1 MGRKKIKTL
10 SLKKNILISKKNMK
24 VLFPAA
30 VLFSIL
36 SLVTAGAK
44 SAKQA
49 KAEKTAKAEKSA
61 KSSKSAERAVTLWWV
76 LFNKPSECA
85 GNGCDMNDVMS
96 NAGEGSNYPQ
106 VSIVHAAG
114 GISDER
120 GFLRMT
126 STIYKTKEPGLNLE
140 NNNRYVWGGPLV
152 FNIGGSRGYCP
163 AEGEETEVHLVVR
176 DHGPVTGNKLDQITM
191 FTDPSCAAR
200 DGSNLCLDIGYVA
213 FQGDVLTKDIGHF
226 PMFPP
231 DCSTPQSEFGCS
243 AEEEA
248 IQLSAGMGNQVTFI
262 RTGDAVQV
270 VAEITLPKI

>member
-1 MGRKKIKTL
+1 M
-10 SLKKNILISKKNMK
+10 LKRTHHN
-24 VLFPAA
+24 
-30 VLFSIL
+30 
-36 SLVTAGAK
+36 VTAL
-44 SAKQA
+44 SADLLDLA
-49 KAEKTAKAEKSA
+49 DFSA
-61 KSSKSAERAVTLWWV
+61 FAVFSAFACLADLAPAVTRDRIE
-76 LFNKPSECA
+76 KRT
-85 GNGCDMNDVMS
+85 
-96 NAGEGSNYPQ
+96 
-106 VSIVHAAG
+106 AAG

-200 DGSNLCLDIGYVA
+200 EGSNLCLDIGYVA

>member
-1 MGRKKIKTL
+1 VLKKIKT
-10 SLKKNILISKKNMK
+10 SPYKKNIIISKKNMK

-200 DGSNLCLDIGYVA
+200 GGSNLCLDIGYVA
-213 FQGDVLTKDIGHF
+213 IQGEGNVLTKDIGHF

-231 DCSTPQSEFGCS
+231 DCSTQPEIGCS